1 MLARNR
7 NIKKESGFTI
17 VELMIA
23 TTVLSVILLLSTV
36 ILLSIG
42 RFYQKG
48 VAQSQVQDNA
58 RTIMDGFAQQL
69 QASGNKVGYAHIPDG
84 ANPNQEIICIG
95 ADRYIYVN
103 DGSQISDNPDASM
116 HQIRHVL
123 WHDTLKSSTTCPT
136 TAPSLN
142 QPNPTASDANSNND
156 GKELI
161 GPRSRLSNLNITSVN
176 GVYTIAV
183 AVSYG
188 DYDLLDDYTSAKPHC
203 RSGTGGQYC
212 ATSDL
217 TTTVVQ
223 RITSE

>member
-1 MLARNR
+1 MIAHR
-7 NIKKESGFTI
+7 KTEKESGFTI

-23 TTVLSVILLLSTV
+23 TTVLSVILLLATV

-42 RFYQKG
+42 RLYQKG

-58 RTIMDGFAQQL
+58 RTILDGFAQQL
-69 QASGNKVGYAHIPDG
+69 QASGSKVGFYSHPDSSH
-84 ANPNQEIICIG
+84 PNQKIICIG
-95 ADRYIYVN
+95 ADRYIYVT
-103 DGSQISDNPDASM
+103 DGSQISDSPSPSL
-116 HQIRHVL
+116 HQIKHVL
-123 WHDTLKSSTTCPT
+123 WHDTLKNSTSCPA

-142 QPNPTASDANSNND
+142 VDNPTASDANSNND

-161 GPRSRLSNLNITSVN
+161 GPRARLSNVNIQAVN
-176 GVYTIAV
+176 GVYTITV

-188 DYDLLDDYTSAKPHC
+188 DYDLFDDYTSTKPHC
-203 RSGTGGQYC
+203 RSGAGGQYC